1 MLYMLTNRTRKDLAP
16 QEFQKLGELAKG
28 FYDNIP
34 EGVTLHNDWAA
45 LDHSCTFALL
55 ETEQPELIEQIQ
67 APFRPYVDIQAIPVE
82 AISGWRL

>member
-1 MLYMLTNRTRKDLAP
+1 MLYMLINRTRQDLAP
-16 QEFQKLGELAKG
+16 EEFQKLGELAKG
-28 FYDNIP
+28 FYGNIP

-55 ETEQPELIEQIQ
+55 ETGQPELIEQIQ